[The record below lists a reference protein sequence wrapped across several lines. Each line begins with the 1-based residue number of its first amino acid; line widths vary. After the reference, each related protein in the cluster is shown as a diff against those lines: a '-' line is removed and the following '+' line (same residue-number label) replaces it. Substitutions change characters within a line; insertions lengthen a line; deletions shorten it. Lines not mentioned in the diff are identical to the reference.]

1 MNKKIVCFGDSNTW
15 GFTPVTG
22 ERYEKGVRW
31 TSLLAEYT
39 GYEVLVQ
46 GVMDCVLQNGN
57 RITVIDYKTDYV
69 ENMGQ
74 LKERYEKQL
83 ELYRH
88 GAKALFNTDNVK
100 CLLYSFRLGQFI
112 EF

>member
-1 MNKKIVCFGDSNTW
+1 MSVEFVPPQKNKYEVAEIEFIQQEIQMITKKI
-15 GFTPVTG
+15 
-22 ERYEKGVRW
+22 EHEKIN
-31 TSLLAEYT
+31 L
-39 GYEVLVQ
+39 
-46 GVMDCVLQNGN
+46 
-57 RITVIDYKTDYV
+57 RI
-69 ENMGQ
+69 